1 MSAFEEV
8 VLADKHFFVSPAETG
23 VGVFRLLLR
32 APYLTTML
40 TRAVAKCTTC
50 LCNAASLLVCVCGCM
65 HVGCLQHSRTHCLII
80 LIRRSDF
87 CLSYWFGG

>member
-50 LCNAASLLVCVCGCM
+50 LAMQRVCWSVFVGACMSDVCNTAE
-65 HVGCLQHSRTHCLII
+65 LIV
-80 LIRRSDF
+80 L
-87 CLSYWFGG
+87 